1 MNDEARRA
9 RGLEVY
15 RQVYGDDAFAFEP
28 GQSDFFDTMLEQL
41 FAEVWS
47 RPALDVATRRLLVI
61 GVLAA
66 QHRFDPLAIQLERVL
81 ATGELTEEQ
90 VREVVLQLTP
100 YVGYPTASDLYRVAE
115 TAIAKHR
122 KASA

>member
-1 MNDEARRA
+1 MNDPARRE

-15 RQVYGDDAFAFEP
+15 RQVYGEDAFAFEP
-28 GQSDFFDTMLEQL
+28 GQSDFFDGMLEQL
-41 FAEVWS
+41 FGEVWS
-47 RPALDVATRRLLVI
+47 RPALDIAARRLLVI

-66 QHRFDPLAIQLERVL
+66 QGRFDPLAIQLERVL

-90 VREVVLQLTP
+90 VREIVIHLAQ

-115 TAIAKHR
+115 TSIAKHR
-122 KASA
+122 KASK